1 MQAAWYTRFG
11 DAADVLEVGEMPD
24 PIAGPGEVRV
34 RLAASGIN
42 PSDVKSRAGKVR
54 PLAAERQVP
63 HSDGAGVIDQVGP
76 GVAREHLGRR
86 VWTFN
91 AAYRRPMGTAAQ
103 WVCLPLALTAPLAD
117 ALDFRRGACLGVPA
131 MTAHRCL
138 FVHGPVAGKTVLVAG
153 GGGVVGNIAVQ
164 MARWAGARVIATAGS
179 AASMDHARQAGAH
192 EVLDYRDP
200 DAYRAIGQ
208 LTSGRGVDLVVEVD
222 LAANAARSLEVLAP
236 GATVACYSSLSDREP
251 RIPFYAWA
259 AKSVS
264 LACILVY
271 EMTDRQREQA
281 VGDIWDWARSDFC
294 NVAVAA
300 ALPLREIARA
310 HERVEQGG
318 KVGQVVL
325 DID

>member
-1 MQAAWYTRFG
+1 
-11 DAADVLEVGEMPD
+11 
-24 PIAGPGEVRV
+24 
-34 RLAASGIN
+34 
-42 PSDVKSRAGKVR
+42 
-54 PLAAERQVP
+54 
-63 HSDGAGVIDQVGP
+63 
-76 GVAREHLGRR
+76 
-86 VWTFN
+86 
-91 AAYRRPMGTAAQ
+91 
-103 WVCLPLALTAPLAD
+103 
-117 ALDFRRGACLGVPA
+117 

-294 NVAVAA
+294 NVAVAPRCRARNRPMRTNGWSRA
-300 ALPLREIARA
+300 ARSGVSRHRLRLAPAPSVSNRKLQC
-310 HERVEQGG
+310 R
-318 KVGQVVL
+318 
-325 DID
+325 DRCRRTRPSP